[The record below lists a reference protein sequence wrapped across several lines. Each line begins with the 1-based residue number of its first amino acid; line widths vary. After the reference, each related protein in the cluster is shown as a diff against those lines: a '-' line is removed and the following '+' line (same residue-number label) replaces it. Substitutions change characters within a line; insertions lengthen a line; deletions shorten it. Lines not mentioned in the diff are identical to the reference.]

1 MINHF
6 SLLSVLFFFLLAF
19 SAGVGI
25 TEARLSYRK
34 VGFFFTRKLEPTFG
48 ELRPSV
54 ESLMFFNVDSHYLD
68 NSLLYS
74 SVVIYCS

>member
-6 SLLSVLFFFLLAF
+6 SLLSVFVFLAF

-25 TEARLSYRK
+25 SEARLSYRK
-34 VGFFFTRKLEPTFG
+34 VSFFFTRKLEPTFG
-48 ELRPSV
+48 ELTLSV

-68 NSLLYS
+68 NYRLYS
-74 SVVIYCS
+74 YVVIYCS